1 MRKLWVVCATL
12 LLSAAWMAAQTSAG
26 AQSSG
31 TAQSGS
37 QTGATAQTG
46 QSGQTGNMGGQ
57 SNGTYGQNNSPN
69 SASNTTLEG
78 CLSGSSGNYTL
89 TASNGMTY
97 QLQGN
102 TDKLN
107 KHVGQE
113 VKVKGSAAVG
123 ATSGTE
129 SGQSAASTGSQQ
141 AFQVSKVK
149 KVSKTCTTG
158 NTSNPSS
165 R

>member
-1 MRKLWVVCATL
+1 MRKLWLVCATL
-12 LLSAAWMAAQTSAG
+12 LLSAAWMAAQTTAG
-26 AQSSG
+26 
-31 TAQSGS
+31 
-37 QTGATAQTG
+37 GAAGTG
-46 QSGQTGNMGGQ
+46 QSGQTGSTAQTGQ
-57 SNGTYGQNNSPN
+57 TGQTGNAGEQNNGTYGQNGSQ
-69 SASNTTLEG
+69 SNAGKTTLEG
-78 CLSGSSGNYTL
+78 CLSGSAGNYTL
-89 TASNGMTY
+89 TANNGMTY

-102 TDKLN
+102 NDKLS

-123 ATSGTE
+123 ASSGMGT
-129 SGQSAASTGSQQ
+129 GQSAASTASQQ
-141 AFQVSKVK
+141 AFQVSKLK